1 MERESA
7 KRLITTRW
15 IVTMMY
21 VGPLVVFQFVGRA
34 VRPSPSLDP
43 QTLGVLAAV
52 LAVVGLTDYGLSLF
66 LERWFLGRS
75 RAGGS
80 AAPVVTSAFI
90 VSALGAS
97 LAVYGIV
104 LTLLGAPGW
113 GAMFYV
119 ACALHGFHLMVRW
132 PRYGRAARDTPY

>member
-7 KRLITTRW
+7 KRLITACW

-21 VGPLVVFQFVGRA
+21 LGPLVVFQFVGHA
-34 VRPSPSLDP
+34 VRPSSSLDP

-52 LAVVGLTDYGLSLF
+52 LAVYGL
-66 LERWFLGRS
+66 
-75 RAGGS
+75 
-80 AAPVVTSAFI
+80 
-90 VSALGAS
+90 
-97 LAVYGIV
+97 V
-104 LTLLGAPGW
+104 LTLLGAPRW

-132 PRYGRAARDTPY
+132 PRYGRAVRDTPH

>member
-7 KRLITTRW
+7 KQLITARW

-34 VRPSPSLDP
+34 IRPSPSLDP
-43 QTLGVLAAV
+43 QTLGILAAV
-52 LAVVGLTDYGLSLF
+52 LAVVGMMDYGLSLF
-66 LERWFLGRS
+66 LERWLLGRPRS
-75 RAGGS
+75 GGS
-80 AAPVVTSAFI
+80 VAPVVSAAFI

-97 LAVYGIV
+97 LAVYGLV
-104 LTLLGAPGW
+104 LTLLGAPWW
-113 GAMFYV
+113 GAMLYV

-132 PRYGRAARDTPY
+132 PRYERAVRDSPN